1 MMNVAYSMLNI
12 FALIILIIL
21 MVIFFSK
28 KRLHNIEDNTYGWL
42 LIVSFFTI
50 STGITLGFL
59 LDANIVNQNMMIIIF
74 NKLYLV
80 GLITTLS
87 MFVFYTYNI
96 SRFYKEEKRSR
107 NMIIYS
113 IFIAFNIIVISLLPL
128 NTFMA
133 DTGVMTKGLA
143 MDYTSLLFGIIYT
156 MLIIFCLIDFKHLK
170 NKKYIPIILLILEG
184 IAITIIQ
191 FYIPS
196 ANFIINPSM
205 VITCLI
211 MYFTIENPDL
221 KMIAKLELAK
231 DRAEKANR
239 AKSDFLSSM
248 SHEIRTPLNAI
259 VGLSEDNLS
268 YEEKCPPEVIENS
281 HDIMNASQTLL
292 EIVGNILDINKI
304 ESEKLEI
311 VENPY
316 DFRESITSMCKVT
329 STRIGEKNIKFNL
342 SIADDLPYELIGD
355 KVHVKEIVNNILT
368 NAIKYTE
375 QGEINLSVRCVNDYN
390 KRLSNLII
398 TCQDTGRGIKKE
410 YISKLFTK
418 FERLDI
424 EKNTTTEGTGLGLA
438 ITKALTEMMGGTINV
453 SSQFGKGSIFVINL
467 PQKVSKFQ
475 RPMTEKEMMDTASKL
490 LNNKV
495 EESKT
500 YNIDYGH
507 RKILIVDDN
516 KLNIK
521 VARRA
526 ISDFDFE
533 IDECYDGLECL
544 NKVVVGNEYDLILMD
559 IMMPNM
565 SGETAIKRLKENP
578 NFKIPVIALTAD
590 AVAGAK
596 EKYVSE
602 GFVDYIAKP
611 FNKEQIKQ
619 KLDIVFNK
627 SDMLTKSEKEENQVN
642 NSIADQKEE
651 VEIITDET
659 SNKLIDEN
667 YLLENGVN
675 YKKGIELLGDLETY
689 NDMLSDWFKESQNKF
704 EQLKLFKLRHD
715 MPNYAIS
722 VHALKSDSKYFGF
735 DKLAELSYNHEM
747 KSKENNQDYVL
758 NNFHE
763 LELEFFRISN
773 VVETYLKSRS

>member
-1 MMNVAYSMLNI
+1 MNVAYSMLNI
-12 FALIILIIL
+12 FALIILTIL

-28 KRLHNIEDNTYGWL
+28 KRLHSIEDNTYGWL

-50 STGITLGFL
+50 VTGVTLGFL
-59 LDANIVNQNMMIIIF
+59 LDANIVNQKLMIIIF

-80 GLITTLS
+80 ELITTLS

-107 NMIIYS
+107 NMLVYS
-113 IFIAFNIIVISLLPL
+113 IFIVFNIIVISLLPL
-128 NTFMA
+128 DTFMT
-133 DTGVMTKGLA
+133 DTGLMTKGLA

-156 MLIIFCLIDFKHLK
+156 MLIGFCLIDFRHLK

-191 FYIPS
+191 FYISS
-196 ANFIINPSM
+196 ANFIINPSV

-221 KMIAKLELAK
+221 KLLAQMSLAK
-231 DRAEKANR
+231 DQAEKANR

-281 HDIMNASQTLL
+281 HDIINASQTLL

-316 DFRESITSMCKVT
+316 DFRDSITKMCKVT
-329 STRIGEKNIKFNL
+329 TTRIGEKNIKFNL
-342 SIADDLPYELIGD
+342 NIADDLPYELIGD
-355 KVHVKEIVNNILT
+355 KVHVKGVVNNILT

-375 QGEINLSVRCVNDYN
+375 EGEINLSVRCVNDYN

-424 EKNTTTEGTGLGLA
+424 EKNSTTEGTGLGLA

-453 SSQFGKGSIFVINL
+453 SSQFGKGSIFIINL

-475 RPMTEKEMMDTASKL
+475 RPMTEKEIMNTASKL
-490 LNNKV
+490 LNSNTTK
-495 EESKT
+495 ESGT
-500 YNIDYGH
+500 IDIDYGH

-533 IDECYDGLECL
+533 IDECYDGIECL
-544 NKVVVGNEYDLILMD
+544 NKVKTNTYDLILMD

-565 SGETAIKRLKENP
+565 SGETCMEELK
-578 NFKIPVIALTAD
+578 KIPSFKTSVIALTAD
-590 AVAGAK
+590 AVSGAK
-596 EKYVSE
+596 EKYISE
-602 GFVDYIAKP
+602 GFVDYISKP

-619 KLDIVFNK
+619 KLEIIFKDKISSKESNNINL
-627 SDMLTKSEKEENQVN
+627 DNNKEE
-642 NSIADQKEE
+642 
-651 VEIITDET
+651 
-659 SNKLIDEN
+659 
-667 YLLENGVN
+667 YLEENGID
-675 YKKGIELLGDLETY
+675 YKKGIELFGSLDMY
-689 NDMLSDWFKESQNKF
+689 NSMLSDWYKESNNKF
-704 EQLKLFKLRHD
+704 EKIKLYMFKND
-715 MPNYAIS
+715 MSNYATL
-722 VHALKSDSKYFGF
+722 VHSLKSDSKYFGF
-735 DKLAELSYNHEM
+735 NKLAELSYNHEI
-747 KSKENNQDYVL
+747 KSKANDYVYVKS
-758 NNFHE
+758 NFND
-763 LELEFFRISN
+763 LEREFIRIFN
-773 VVETYLKSRS
+773 IVEKYLK

>member
-1 MMNVAYSMLNI
+1 MNVAYSMLNI
-12 FALIILIIL
+12 FALIILTIL

-28 KRLHNIEDNTYGWL
+28 KRLHSIEDNTYGWL

-50 STGITLGFL
+50 VTGITLGFL
-59 LDANIVNQNMMIIIF
+59 LDANIVNQKLMIIIF
-74 NKLYLV
+74 NKLYLM

-107 NMIIYS
+107 NMLVYL
-113 IFIAFNIIVISLLPL
+113 IFIVFNIIVISLLPL
-128 NTFMA
+128 DTFMA
-133 DTGVMTKGLA
+133 DTGLMTKGLA

-156 MLIIFCLIDFKHLK
+156 MLIIFCLIDFKRLK

-221 KMIAKLELAK
+221 KLLAQMSLAK
-231 DRAEKANR
+231 DQAEKANR

-268 YEEKCPPEVIENS
+268 YEDKCPPEVIENS
-281 HDIMNASQTLL
+281 HDIINASQTLL

-329 STRIGEKNIKFNL
+329 TTRIGEKNIKFNL
-342 SIADDLPYELIGD
+342 NIADDLPYELIGD

-375 QGEINLSVRCVNDYN
+375 QGEINLNVKCVNDYN

-500 YNIDYGH
+500 SNIDYGH

-565 SGETAIKRLKENP
+565 SGETAIKKLKENS

-596 EKYVSE
+596 EKYISE

-619 KLDIVFNK
+619 KLDIVFNL
-627 SDMLTKSEKEENQVN
+627 S
-642 NSIADQKEE
+642 
-651 VEIITDET
+651 
-659 SNKLIDEN
+659 LIH
-667 YLLENGVN
+667 
-675 YKKGIELLGDLETY
+675 I
-689 NDMLSDWFKESQNKF
+689 
-704 EQLKLFKLRHD
+704 
-715 MPNYAIS
+715 
-722 VHALKSDSKYFGF
+722 
-735 DKLAELSYNHEM
+735 
-747 KSKENNQDYVL
+747 
-758 NNFHE
+758 
-763 LELEFFRISN
+763 
-773 VVETYLKSRS
+773 

>member
-1 MMNVAYSMLNI
+1 MNVAYSMLNI
-12 FALIILIIL
+12 FALIILTIL

-42 LIVSFFTI
+42 LMASFFTI
-50 STGITLGFL
+50 VTGITLGFL
-59 LDANIVNQNMMIIIF
+59 LDANIVNQKLMIIIF
-74 NKLYLV
+74 NKLYLM

-87 MFVFYTYNI
+87 MFAFYTYNI
-96 SRFYKEEKRSR
+96 SIFYKEEKRSR
-107 NMIIYS
+107 NMLVYS
-113 IFIAFNIIVISLLPL
+113 IFIVFNIIVISLLPL
-128 NTFMA
+128 DTFMA
-133 DTGVMTKGLA
+133 DTGLMTKGLA

-156 MLIIFCLIDFKHLK
+156 MLIVFCLIDFRHLK

-221 KMIAKLELAK
+221 KLLAQMSLAK
-231 DRAEKANR
+231 DQAEKANR

-268 YEEKCPPEVIENS
+268 YEDKCPREVIENS

-329 STRIGEKNIKFNL
+329 TTRIGEKNIKFNL
-342 SIADDLPYELIGD
+342 NIADDLPYELIGD

-375 QGEINLSVRCVNDYN
+375 QGEINLNVKCVNDYN

-453 SSQFGKGSIFVINL
+453 SSQFGKGSIFIINL

-475 RPMTEKEMMDTASKL
+475 RPMTEKEIMDTASKL
-490 LNNKV
+490 LNSNTTK
-495 EESKT
+495 ESST
-500 YNIDYGH
+500 INIDYGH

-565 SGETAIKRLKENP
+565 SGETAIKKLKENS

-596 EKYVSE
+596 EKYISE

-619 KLDIVFNK
+619 KLDIVFNN
-627 SDMLTKSEKEENQVN
+627 SDMLTKGEKEKSQVN
-642 NSIADQKEE
+642 NSIVDQEE
-651 VEIITDET
+651 IEVISDET
-659 SNKLIDEN
+659 SNKIIDEN
-667 YLLENGVN
+667 YLLENDVN

-715 MPNYAIS
+715 MPNYAIA

-735 DKLAELSYNHEM
+735 DKLAQLSYNHEM
-747 KSKENNQDYVL
+747 KSKENDQEYVL

-773 VVETYLKSRS
+773 VVETYLKSKS

>member
-1 MMNVAYSMLNI
+1 MNVAYSMLNI
-12 FALIILIIL
+12 FALIILTIL

-28 KRLHNIEDNTYGWL
+28 KRLHSIEDNTYGWL

-50 STGITLGFL
+50 VTGVTLGFL
-59 LDANIVNQNMMIIIF
+59 LDANIVNQKLMIIIF

-107 NMIIYS
+107 NMLVYS
-113 IFIAFNIIVISLLPL
+113 IFIVFNIIVISLLPL
-128 NTFMA
+128 DTFMT
-133 DTGVMTKGLA
+133 DTGLMTKGLA

-156 MLIIFCLIDFKHLK
+156 MLIGFCLIDFRHLK

-191 FYIPS
+191 FYISS
-196 ANFIINPSM
+196 ANFIINPSV

-221 KMIAKLELAK
+221 KLLAQMSLAK
-231 DRAEKANR
+231 DQAEKANR

-281 HDIMNASQTLL
+281 HDIINASQTLL

-316 DFRESITSMCKVT
+316 DFRDSITKMCKVT
-329 STRIGEKNIKFNL
+329 TTRIGEKNIKFNL
-342 SIADDLPYELIGD
+342 NIADDLPYELIGD
-355 KVHVKEIVNNILT
+355 KVHVKGVVNNILT

-375 QGEINLSVRCVNDYN
+375 EGEINLSVRCVNDYN

-424 EKNTTTEGTGLGLA
+424 EKNSTTEGTGLGLA

-453 SSQFGKGSIFVINL
+453 SSQFGKGSIFIINL

-475 RPMTEKEMMDTASKL
+475 RPMTEKEIMNTASKL
-490 LNNKV
+490 LNSNTTK
-495 EESKT
+495 ESGT
-500 YNIDYGH
+500 IDIDYGH

-544 NKVVVGNEYDLILMD
+544 NKVVIGNEYDLILMD
-559 IMMPNM
+559 IMMPEM
-565 SGETAIKRLKENP
+565 SGIETLNELKKDN
-578 NFKIPVIALTAD
+578 NFTVPVIALTAD
-590 AVAGAK
+590 ALSGCE
-596 EKYVSE
+596 EKYKDM
-602 GFVDYIAKP
+602 GFNEYLSKP
-611 FNKEQIKQ
+611 FKKDEITD
-619 KLDIVFNK
+619 KLNELLR
-627 SDMLTKSEKEENQVN
+627 SD
-642 NSIADQKEE
+642 D
-651 VEIITDET
+651 EII
-659 SNKLIDEN
+659 
-667 YLLENGVN
+667 
-675 YKKGIELLGDLETY
+675 
-689 NDMLSDWFKESQNKF
+689 
-704 EQLKLFKLRHD
+704 
-715 MPNYAIS
+715 
-722 VHALKSDSKYFGF
+722 
-735 DKLAELSYNHEM
+735 
-747 KSKENNQDYVL
+747 
-758 NNFHE
+758 
-763 LELEFFRISN
+763 
-773 VVETYLKSRS
+773 

>member
-211 MYFTIENPDL
+211 MYFTIENPDI

-375 QGEINLSVRCVNDYN
+375 EGEINLNVKCVNDYN

-559 IMMPNM
+559 IMMPKLDGWSVLRQIRQTSKVPIM
-565 SGETAIKRLKENP
+565 MLTARGEEQDELFGFELGVDEYISKPFSPKILVARVEAILKRTAGDNKEVKDYGGIQIDNQGRTVSVDGKQIELSLREYELLVYLVE
-578 NFKIPVIALTAD
+578 NQGIALSRD
-590 AVAGAK
+590 KILNNVWN
-596 EKYVSE
+596 Y
-602 GFVDYIAKP
+602 DYYGDSRTIDSH
-611 FNKEQIKQ
+611 IKKIRH
-619 KLDIVFNK
+619 KL
-627 SDMLTKSEKEENQVN
+627 
-642 NSIADQKEE
+642 
-651 VEIITDET
+651 
-659 SNKLIDEN
+659 
-667 YLLENGVN
+667 G
-675 YKKGIELLGDLETY
+675 KKGKYIETIRGIGY
-689 NDMLSDWFKESQNKF
+689 KF
-704 EQLKLFKLRHD
+704 EVKK
-715 MPNYAIS
+715 
-722 VHALKSDSKYFGF
+722 
-735 DKLAELSYNHEM
+735 
-747 KSKENNQDYVL
+747 
-758 NNFHE
+758 
-763 LELEFFRISN
+763 
-773 VVETYLKSRS
+773 

>member
-342 SIADDLPYELIGD
+342 NIADDLPYELIGD

-375 QGEINLSVRCVNDYN
+375 QGEINLNVKCVNDYN

-467 PQKVSKFQ
+467 PQKVSKFR

-642 NSIADQKEE
+642 NSIADQKEIE
-651 VEIITDET
+651 GISDET

-715 MPNYAIS
+715 MPNYAIA

-735 DKLAELSYNHEM
+735 GKLAELSYNHEM
-747 KSKENNQDYVL
+747 KSKENDQEYVL

>member
-1 MMNVAYSMLNI
+1 
-12 FALIILIIL
+12 

-96 SRFYKEEKRSR
+96 SKFYKEEKRSR

-221 KMIAKLELAK
+221 KLLAQMSLAK

-475 RPMTEKEMMDTASKL
+475 RPMTEKEIMDTASKL

>member
-1 MMNVAYSMLNI
+1 
-12 FALIILIIL
+12 
-21 MVIFFSK
+21 
-28 KRLHNIEDNTYGWL
+28 
-42 LIVSFFTI
+42 
-50 STGITLGFL
+50 
-59 LDANIVNQNMMIIIF
+59 MMIIIF

-231 DRAEKANR
+231 DQAEKANR

-475 RPMTEKEMMDTASKL
+475 RPMTEKEIMDTASKL

-602 GFVDYIAKP
+602 GFIDYISKP
-611 FNKEQIKQ
+611 FNKEQMKQ
-619 KLDIVFNK
+619 KLDIVFNN
-627 SDMLTKSEKEENQVN
+627 SDMLTKVEKGKSQVN
-642 NSIADQKEE
+642 NSIVGQEE
-651 VEIITDET
+651 IEGISDKT
-659 SNKLIDEN
+659 SNKIIDEN

-715 MPNYAIS
+715 MPNYAIA

-747 KSKENNQDYVL
+747 KSKENDQDYVL

-773 VVETYLKSRS
+773 VVETYLKSKS

>member
-342 SIADDLPYELIGD
+342 NIADDLPYELIGD

-375 QGEINLSVRCVNDYN
+375 EGEINLNVKCVNDYN

-475 RPMTEKEMMDTASKL
+475 RPMTEKEIMDTASKL

-642 NSIADQKEE
+642 NSIADQKEIE
-651 VEIITDET
+651 GISDET

-715 MPNYAIS
+715 MPNYAIA

-735 DKLAELSYNHEM
+735 GKLAELSYNHEM
-747 KSKENNQDYVL
+747 KSKENDQEYVL

>member
-1 MMNVAYSMLNI
+1 
-12 FALIILIIL
+12 

-128 NTFMA
+128 NTFMV

-221 KMIAKLELAK
+221 KLLAQMSLAK

-375 QGEINLSVRCVNDYN
+375 QGEINLNVKCVNDYN

-424 EKNTTTEGTGLGLA
+424 EKNTTTEGTGLGLV

-475 RPMTEKEMMDTASKL
+475 RPMTEKEIMDTASKL

-642 NSIADQKEE
+642 NSIADQKEIE
-651 VEIITDET
+651 GISDET

>member
-342 SIADDLPYELIGD
+342 NIADDLPYELIGD

-375 QGEINLSVRCVNDYN
+375 EGEINLNVKCVNDYN

-475 RPMTEKEMMDTASKL
+475 RPMTEKEIMDTASKL

-500 YNIDYGH
+500 SNIDYGH

-596 EKYVSE
+596 EKYISE
-602 GFVDYIAKP
+602 GFVDYISKP

-642 NSIADQKEE
+642 NSIADQKEIE
-651 VEIITDET
+651 GISDET

-715 MPNYAIS
+715 MPNYAIA

>member
-1 MMNVAYSMLNI
+1 MMYVAYSMLNI

-96 SRFYKEEKRSR
+96 SKFYKEEKRSR

-128 NTFMA
+128 NTFMV

-316 DFRESITSMCKVT
+316 DFRDSITKMCKVT
-329 STRIGEKNIKFNL
+329 TTRIGEKNIKFNL

-375 QGEINLSVRCVNDYN
+375 QGEINLNVKCVNDYN

-475 RPMTEKEMMDTASKL
+475 RPMTEKEIMDTASKL

-642 NSIADQKEE
+642 NSIADQKEIE
-651 VEIITDET
+651 GISDET

-689 NDMLSDWFKESQNKF
+689 NNMLYDWFKESQNKF

-715 MPNYAIS
+715 MPNYAIA

-735 DKLAELSYNHEM
+735 DKLTELSYNHEM

-773 VVETYLKSRS
+773 VVETYLKSKS

>member
-1 MMNVAYSMLNI
+1 MNVAYSMLNI
-12 FALIILIIL
+12 FALIILTIL

-28 KRLHNIEDNTYGWL
+28 KRLHSIEDNTYGWL

-50 STGITLGFL
+50 VTGITLGFL
-59 LDANIVNQNMMIIIF
+59 LDANIVNQKLMIIIF
-74 NKLYLV
+74 NKLYLM

-96 SRFYKEEKRSR
+96 SRFYKEEKKSR
-107 NMIIYS
+107 NMLVYL
-113 IFIAFNIIVISLLPL
+113 IFIVFNIIVISLLPL
-128 NTFMA
+128 DTFMA
-133 DTGVMTKGLA
+133 DTGLMTKGLA

-156 MLIIFCLIDFKHLK
+156 MLIIFCLIDFKRLK

-221 KMIAKLELAK
+221 KLLAQMSLAK
-231 DRAEKANR
+231 DQAEKANR

-268 YEEKCPPEVIENS
+268 YEDKCPPEVIENS
-281 HDIMNASQTLL
+281 HDIINASQTLL

-329 STRIGEKNIKFNL
+329 TTRIGEKNIKFNL
-342 SIADDLPYELIGD
+342 NIADDLPYELIGD

-375 QGEINLSVRCVNDYN
+375 QGEINLNVKCVNDYN

-500 YNIDYGH
+500 SNIDYGH

-565 SGETAIKRLKENP
+565 SGETAIKKLKENS

-596 EKYVSE
+596 EKYISE

-619 KLDIVFNK
+619 KLDIVFNN
-627 SDMLTKSEKEENQVN
+627 SDMLTKGEKEKSQVN
-642 NSIADQKEE
+642 NSIIDQEE
-651 VEIITDET
+651 IEVISDET
-659 SNKLIDEN
+659 SNKIIDEN
-667 YLLENGVN
+667 YLLENNVN

-689 NDMLSDWFKESQNKF
+689 NDMLSDWFEESQNKF

-715 MPNYAIS
+715 MPNYAIA

-747 KSKENNQDYVL
+747 KSKENDQEYVL

-773 VVETYLKSRS
+773 VVETYLKSKS

>member
-231 DRAEKANR
+231 DQAEKANR

-475 RPMTEKEMMDTASKL
+475 RPMTEKEIMDTASKL

-642 NSIADQKEE
+642 NSIADQKEIE
-651 VEIITDET
+651 GISDET

-715 MPNYAIS
+715 MPNYAIA

-735 DKLAELSYNHEM
+735 GKLAELSYNHEM
-747 KSKENNQDYVL
+747 KSKENDQEYVL

>member
-1 MMNVAYSMLNI
+1 MNIAYSMLNI
-12 FALIILIIL
+12 FALIILTIL
-21 MVIFFSK
+21 MAIFFSK

-42 LIVSFFTI
+42 LIISFFTI
-50 STGITLGFL
+50 ATGITLGFL
-59 LDANIVNQNMMIIIF
+59 LDADIVNQKLMIIIF

-107 NMIIYS
+107 NVIIYS
-113 IFIAFNIIVISLLPL
+113 IFIACNIIVISSLPL

-133 DTGVMTKGLA
+133 DTGMMTKGLA
-143 MDYTSLLFGIIYT
+143 IDYTSLLFGIIYT
-156 MLIIFCLIDFKHLK
+156 ILIIFCLIDFKHLK

-184 IAITIIQ
+184 ISITIIQ
-191 FYIPS
+191 IYIPT

-221 KMIAKLELAK
+221 KLLAQMSLAK
-231 DRAEKANR
+231 DQAEKANR

-268 YEEKCPPEVIENS
+268 YEEECPPEVIENS
-281 HDIMNASQTLL
+281 HDIINASQTLL

-316 DFRESITSMCKVT
+316 DFRDSITNMCKVT
-329 STRIGEKNIKFNL
+329 TTRIGEKNIKFNL
-342 SIADDLPYELIGD
+342 NISDDLPYELIGD
-355 KVHVKEIVNNILT
+355 KVHIKEIVNNILT

-375 QGEINLSVRCVNDYN
+375 QGEINLNVRCINDYN
-390 KRLSNLII
+390 KKLSNLII

-453 SSQFGKGSIFVINL
+453 SSQFGKGSIFVINI

-475 RPMTEKEMMDTASKL
+475 RPMTEKEIMDTASKL
-490 LNNKV
+490 LNSN
-495 EESKT
+495 T
-500 YNIDYGH
+500 INIDYGH
-507 RKILIVDDN
+507 KKILIVDDN

-521 VARRA
+521 VAKRA
-526 ISDFDFE
+526 LSDFDFE

-544 NKVVVGNEYDLILMD
+544 NKVVDGNEYDLILMD

-565 SGETAIKRLKENP
+565 SGETAIKKLKENT

-596 EKYVSE
+596 EKYISE
-602 GFVDYIAKP
+602 GFIDYISKP

-619 KLDIVFNK
+619 KLDIVFNNG
-627 SDMLTKSEKEENQVN
+627 DMFLNCEKEKNQVN
-642 NSIADQKEE
+642 NPIA
-651 VEIITDET
+651 
-659 SNKLIDEN
+659 
-667 YLLENGVN
+667 
-675 YKKGIELLGDLETY
+675 
-689 NDMLSDWFKESQNKF
+689 
-704 EQLKLFKLRHD
+704 
-715 MPNYAIS
+715 
-722 VHALKSDSKYFGF
+722 
-735 DKLAELSYNHEM
+735 
-747 KSKENNQDYVL
+747 NQQ
-758 NNFHE
+758 
-763 LELEFFRISN
+763 
-773 VVETYLKSRS
+773 